1 MKQPF
6 KIACLGVLGFG
17 LVQGISY
24 GAVYT
29 YDWEGGLPGYSGT
42 LVLDAPS
49 SAAAPYGGS
58 LSDVVSLVVTTPV
71 NGTFVA
77 DVNPADG
84 LGSIGTYSD
93 NGNGPLVDTTLIWN
107 PSQITQMVLAYY
119 GSNDPNS
126 PDYYQGIVVSETL
139 VNGSLQGQLSF
150 YNPPSPNVDLDITG
164 QWVAAPAPEP
174 AAYGALAGAGLLLVT
189 LGSQFR
195 RKQA

>member
-1 MKQPF
+1 MKHLN
-6 KIACLGVLGFG
+6 KLVLSCFTG
-17 LVQGISY
+17 LVLSTGSSY
-24 GAVYT
+24 GAFYT
-29 YDWEGGLPGYSGT
+29 YVWEGGLPGYSGT

-49 SAAAPYGGS
+49 STGGG
-58 LSDVVSLVVTTPV
+58 LSDVVSLEVTTPV

-107 PSQITQMVLAYY
+107 ASQITQMSLAYY

-126 PDYYQGIVVSETL
+126 PQYYQGIVVSETI
-139 VNGSLQGQLSF
+139 VPDGSLQGQLSY

-164 QWVAAPAPEP
+164 QWVAAPEP
-174 AAYGALAGAGLLLVT
+174 ATTSAIAGIAALGTFGYAAL
-189 LGSQFR
+189 R
-195 RKQA
+195 RKFSTVS

>member
-1 MKQPF
+1 
-6 KIACLGVLGFG
+6 
-17 LVQGISY
+17 
-24 GAVYT
+24 VYT
-29 YDWEGGLPGYSGT
+29 YDWEGGLQGYSGT
-42 LVLDAPS
+42 LVLDAPFS
-49 SAAAPYGGS
+49 TAGS

-84 LGSIGTYSD
+84 LGFIGTYSD

-107 PSQITQMVLAYY
+107 ASQVTQMALTYY

-126 PDYYQGIVVSETL
+126 PAYYENVVVAETM

-164 QWVAAPAPEP
+164 QWVAAAVPEP
-174 AAYGALAGAGLLLVT
+174 AAYGALAGAGVLLVS